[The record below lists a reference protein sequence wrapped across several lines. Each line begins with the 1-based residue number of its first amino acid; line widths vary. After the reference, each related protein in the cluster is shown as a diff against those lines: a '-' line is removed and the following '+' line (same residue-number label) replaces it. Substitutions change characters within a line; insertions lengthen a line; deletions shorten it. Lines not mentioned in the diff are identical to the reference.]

1 MDGLLQFRADHHE
14 NTINPGCDIMT
25 NRSWLKQE
33 IPQWVKEDVISEDAG
48 KKILSRYKKK
58 DGAAYKEAFFI
69 LAVVCIIGGIFFLC
83 ASLWNGLDQDQRFL
97 LALAPLA
104 VSFLL
109 VTAVFL
115 ADHGGVPLGKSRQ
128 KALTGE
134 REKEEAEDSSVPKP
148 VRRTASVHRVPVFIR
163 EAAGTFHGICLIGAF
178 WMVGDSFKLSSDLYT
193 ALALCA
199 FLLLILTAVT
209 ESAGMG
215 IIYMIVSVGIFYSA
229 PVRGWPEAASWI
241 YMFLALGFLGHLL
254 RSHRDRAVIC
264 FSWVWAVGVLL
275 LIFWSAGNMLWQT
288 LFFSLAAALTWM
300 AGGLFREYGLGA
312 EALRFFGGIAVFAVL
327 LEGSYGTVWADIS
340 GSYALW
346 FIFLLFL
353 AADGVLLFRIALK
366 KEWLSVLAGLTPFVM
381 ALSAIISI
389 FETSGALPAIIVSV
403 YAGILAGGVILR
415 GYLMD
420 RPVQSWAGIFLLAG
434 DGAIRVID
442 SALSFTQRGLFFLGI
457 GIAAAVICYI
467 LYLPGRQKGKAGRRE
482 KDSRREEASR

>member
-1 MDGLLQFRADHHE
+1 M
-14 NTINPGCDIMT
+14 
-25 NRSWLKQE
+25 
-33 IPQWVKEDVISEDAG
+33 KEEVISEDTG
-48 KKILSRYKKK
+48 KKILSRYKRQ
-58 DGAAYKEAFFI
+58 DRRAWREALFI
-69 LAVVCIIGGIFFLC
+69 LAAVCIIGGIFFLC
-83 ASLWNGLDQDQRFL
+83 ASLWSGLSQDQRFL
-97 LALAPLA
+97 LALAPLV

-109 VTAVFL
+109 MAAVVLVDRGAFGGIEKPKEPLVEEKEDGEEAFPHRKKASLPVHRLPVFL
-115 ADHGGVPLGKSRQ
+115 
-128 KALTGE
+128 
-134 REKEEAEDSSVPKP
+134 
-148 VRRTASVHRVPVFIR
+148 R
-163 EAAGTFHGICLIGAF
+163 EAAASLHGICLIAAF

-199 FLLLILTAVT
+199 LLLLIMTVVT

-241 YMFLALGFLGHLL
+241 YMFLALGLLGHLL
-254 RSHRDRAVIC
+254 RSHRDRAVVC
-264 FSWVWAVGVLL
+264 FSWVWAVGILL

-288 LFFSLAAALTWM
+288 IFFSLAAALTWM
-300 AGGLFREYGLGA
+300 AGGLFRSYGLGA
-312 EALRFFGGIAVFAVL
+312 DALRFFGGIAVFAVL
-327 LEGSYGTVWADIS
+327 LEGSYGAVWADIS

-381 ALSAIISI
+381 GLSAVVSI

-415 GYLMD
+415 GLFTD
-420 RPVQSWAGIFLLAG
+420 RTVQSWAGVFLLAG

-442 SALSFTQRGLFFLGI
+442 SALTFTQRGLFFLGI
-457 GIAAAVICYI
+457 GLAAAVICYFM
-467 LYLPGRQKGKAGRRE
+467 YLPSKKKTPVHRDKEEQGEEG
-482 KDSRREEASR
+482 SR

>member
-1 MDGLLQFRADHHE
+1 
-14 NTINPGCDIMT
+14 MT

-33 IPQWVKEDVISEDAG
+33 IPQWVKEDVISDEAG
-48 KKILSRYKKK
+48 KKILSRYKKR
-58 DGAAYKEAFFI
+58 DGTAYKEAFFI
-69 LAVVCIIGGIFFLC
+69 LAVVCVIGGIFFLC
-83 ASLWNGLDQDQRFL
+83 ASLWSGLDQDQRFL
-97 LALAPLA
+97 LALTPLA

-109 VTAVFL
+109 VAVVFL
-115 ADHGGVPLGKSRQ
+115 IDHSGGSQ
-128 KALTGE
+128 
-134 REKEEAEDSSVPKP
+134 EKEKPSALSEESGNQETDEDSDVSALKRVK
-148 VRRTASVHRVPVFIR
+148 RTVSTHRVPVFIR
-163 EAAGTFHGICLIGAF
+163 EAASTFHGICLLGAF
-178 WMVGDSFKLSSDLYT
+178 WMVGDSFKLSTDVYSG
-193 ALALCA
+193 LALCA
-199 FLLLILTAVT
+199 FLLLILTVVT

-241 YMFLALGFLGHLL
+241 YMVLALVFLGHLL

-264 FSWVWAVGVLL
+264 YSWVWAVGILL

-346 FIFLLFL
+346 FIFILFL
-353 AADGVLLFRIALK
+353 AADGILLFRIAIK

-381 ALSAIISI
+381 ALSAIVSI
-389 FETSGALPAIIVSV
+389 FETTGALPAIIVSV
-403 YAGILAGGVILR
+403 YAGILAAGVLLR
-415 GYLMD
+415 GYIMD

-457 GIAAAVICYI
+457 GIVAAIICYF
-467 LYLPGRQKGKAGRRE
+467 LYLPKGKKGKSDHRE
-482 KDSRREEASR
+482 KDNRREEASK

>member
-1 MDGLLQFRADHHE
+1 MS
-14 NTINPGCDIMT
+14 
-25 NRSWLKQE
+25 NRGWLKQE
-33 IPQWVKEDVISEDAG
+33 IPHWVKEEVISEDTG
-48 KKILSRYKKK
+48 KKILSRYKRQ
-58 DGAAYKEAFFI
+58 DRRAWREALFI
-69 LAVVCIIGGIFFLC
+69 LAAVCIIGGIFFLC
-83 ASLWNGLDQDQRFL
+83 ASLWSGLSQDQRFL
-97 LALAPLA
+97 LALAPLV

-109 VTAVFL
+109 MAAVVLVDRGAFGGIEKPKEPLVEEKEDGEEAFPHRKKASLPVHRLPVFL
-115 ADHGGVPLGKSRQ
+115 
-128 KALTGE
+128 
-134 REKEEAEDSSVPKP
+134 
-148 VRRTASVHRVPVFIR
+148 R
-163 EAAGTFHGICLIGAF
+163 EAAASLHGICLIAAF

-199 FLLLILTAVT
+199 LLLLIMTVVT

-241 YMFLALGFLGHLL
+241 YMFLALGLLGHLL
-254 RSHRDRAVIC
+254 RSHRDRAVVC
-264 FSWVWAVGVLL
+264 FSWVWAVGILL

-288 LFFSLAAALTWM
+288 IFFSLAAALTWM
-300 AGGLFREYGLGA
+300 AGGLFRSYGLGA
-312 EALRFFGGIAVFAVL
+312 DALRFFGGIAVFAVL
-327 LEGSYGTVWADIS
+327 LEGSYGAVWADIS

-381 ALSAIISI
+381 GLSAVVSI

-415 GYLMD
+415 GLFTD
-420 RPVQSWAGIFLLAG
+420 RTVQSWAGVFLLAG

-442 SALSFTQRGLFFLGI
+442 SALTFTQRGLFFLGI
-457 GIAAAVICYI
+457 GLAAAVICYFM
-467 LYLPGRQKGKAGRRE
+467 YLPSKKKTPVHRDKEEQGEEG
-482 KDSRREEASR
+482 SR

>member
-1 MDGLLQFRADHHE
+1 MDRQFRLPWNKMNRDV
-14 NTINPGCDIMT
+14 IGMS

-33 IPQWVKEDVISEDAG
+33 IPHWVKEEVITEDAG
-48 KKILSRYKKK
+48 KKILSRYKRQ
-58 DGAAYKEAFFI
+58 DSAAYREALFI
-69 LAVVCIIGGIFFLC
+69 LAAVCIIGGIFFLC
-83 ASLWNGLDQDQRFL
+83 ASLWSGLDQDQRFL

-109 VTAVFL
+109 MAVVVLVDRGAFGGFEKNKEPLPEEKEDGEEALPLRKKTSGPVHRFPVFL
-115 ADHGGVPLGKSRQ
+115 
-128 KALTGE
+128 
-134 REKEEAEDSSVPKP
+134 
-148 VRRTASVHRVPVFIR
+148 R
-163 EAAGTFHGICLIGAF
+163 EAAASLHGICLIGAF
-178 WMVGDSFKLSSDLYT
+178 WMVGDSFKLSSDLYS
-193 ALALCA
+193 ALAFTA
-199 FLLLILTAVT
+199 FLLLIMTVVT

-241 YMFLALGFLGHLL
+241 YMFLALGLLGHLL
-254 RSHRDRAVIC
+254 RSHRDRAVVC
-264 FSWVWAVGVLL
+264 FSWVWAVGILL

-288 LFFSLAAALTWM
+288 IFFSLAAALTWM
-300 AGGLFREYGLGA
+300 AGGLFRSYGLGA
-312 EALRFFGGIAVFAVL
+312 DALRFFGGIAVFAVL
-327 LEGSYGTVWADIS
+327 LEGSYGAVWADIS

-381 ALSAIISI
+381 GLSAVVSI

-415 GYLMD
+415 GLFTD
-420 RPVQSWAGIFLLAG
+420 RTVQSWAGVFLLAG

-442 SALSFTQRGLFFLGI
+442 SALTFTQRGLFFLGI
-457 GIAAAVICYI
+457 GLAAAVICYFM
-467 LYLPGRQKGKAGRRE
+467 YLPSKKKTPVHRDKEEQGEEG
-482 KDSRREEASR
+482 SR